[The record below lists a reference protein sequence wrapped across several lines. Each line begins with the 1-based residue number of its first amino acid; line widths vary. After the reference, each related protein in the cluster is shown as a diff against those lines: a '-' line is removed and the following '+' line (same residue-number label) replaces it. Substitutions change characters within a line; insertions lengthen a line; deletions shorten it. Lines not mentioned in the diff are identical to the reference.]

1 MIPFLNLKLIN
12 QAHREEIIRSLM
24 DTFDSGWYILGDR
37 LREFENLFAK
47 YTHTKHAIG
56 VGNGLDALSII
67 LKAYDFKPQ
76 SEVIVPA
83 NTYIATILAISQNN
97 LKPVLVE
104 PRIEDYN
111 IDVEK
116 IEACITENTKAIMLV
131 HLYGR
136 CCNMD
141 GINALAKKYN
151 LKIIEDCAQSH
162 GATYNGIKA
171 GNLGDAAGFSFYPG
185 KNLGALGDAGGI
197 TTNDDQLAKKIIA
210 LRNYG
215 SEEKYVNIYKGY
227 NSRLD
232 EMQAA
237 ILSVKLKYLDADN
250 LVRKNIA
257 SYYLEHIKNNKIIL
271 PEKGNE
277 ESNVW
282 HLFVVRS
289 NERNKFQTYL
299 KENNIQTLIHYP
311 IPAHLQEA
319 YKELN
324 RHSYPITEKI
334 CNEVISLPI
343 SPVMSMDEVQK
354 VVEVVNQF

>member
-1 MIPFLNLKLIN
+1 MIPFLNLKSIN
-12 QAHREEIIRSLM
+12 QAYREEILKSVI
-24 DTFDSGWYILGDR
+24 DVVDSGWYILGDK
-37 LREFENLFAK
+37 LREFETSFANFVNTK
-47 YTHTKHAIG
+47 YCMG

-67 LKAYDFKPQ
+67 LKAYNFKPG

-116 IEACITENTKAIMLV
+116 IEENITANTKAIMIV

-136 CCNMD
+136 SCHMD
-141 GINALAKKYN
+141 KINALAQKYD
-151 LKIIEDCAQSH
+151 LKVIEDCAQSH
-162 GATYNGIKA
+162 GAIFKGKKA
-171 GNLGDAAGFSFYPG
+171 GNLGDVAGFSFYPG
-185 KNLGALGDAGGI
+185 KNLGALGDAGAI
-197 TTNDDQLAKKIIA
+197 TTNDDHLAKKIAA

-215 SEEKYVNIYKGY
+215 SEEKYINQYKGF

-232 EMQAA
+232 ELQAS
-237 ILSVKLKYLDADN
+237 ILSVKLKYLEADN
-250 LVRKNIA
+250 KHRKHIA
-257 SYYLEHIKNNKIIL
+257 AYYFENIKNNKIIL
-271 PEKGNE
+271 PERGHE

-289 NERNKFQTYL
+289 NERNKFQAYL

-324 RHSYPITEKI
+324 EHHYPITEKI
-334 CNEVISLPI
+334 CKEVISLPI
-343 SPVMSMDEVQK
+343 SPVMSSQEVQK

>member
-12 QAHREEIIRSLM
+12 QAYREEILNSMIATL
-24 DTFDSGWYILGDR
+24 DSGWYILGDR
-37 LREFENLFAK
+37 LKEFESAFANYINTK
-47 YTHTKHAIG
+47 YCIG

-67 LKAYDFKPQ
+67 LKAYDFKPG

-116 IEACITENTKAIMLV
+116 IEASITENTKAIMIV

-136 CCNMD
+136 CCNMNA
-141 GINALAKKYN
+141 INALAKKYN
-151 LKIIEDCAQSH
+151 LKVIEDCAQSH
-162 GATYNGIKA
+162 GATYNGIKS

-197 TTNDDQLAKKIIA
+197 TTNDSQLAKKILA

-215 SEEKYVNIYKGY
+215 SEEKYVNIYKGF

-232 EMQAA
+232 EIQASV
-237 ILSVKLKYLDADN
+237 LSVKLKYLDADN
-250 LVRKNIA
+250 LNRKKVA
-257 SYYLEHIKNNKIIL
+257 SYYLDHIKNSKIIL
-271 PEKGNE
+271 PERGNQ

-282 HLFVVRS
+282 HLFVVRTS
-289 NERNKFQTYL
+289 NRNAFQNYL

-324 RHSYPITEKI
+324 KHSYPITEKI

-343 SPVMSMDEVQK
+343 SPVMPMDEVKK